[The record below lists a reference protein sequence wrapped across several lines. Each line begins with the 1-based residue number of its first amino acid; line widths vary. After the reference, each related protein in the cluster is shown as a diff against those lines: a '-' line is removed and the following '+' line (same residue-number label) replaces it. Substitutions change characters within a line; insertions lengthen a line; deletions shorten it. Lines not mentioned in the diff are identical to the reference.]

1 MRKMMITA
9 LMAVTGAVLQA
20 ALPTI
25 TNIGLSQNADTR
37 LVTVTYTLN
46 GDTPAIV
53 TPEFLTNGVS
63 VGVNVGAL
71 FGDISR
77 VVTPTGGVS
86 TFYWQPTVTIPDTVL
101 DANTLSV
108 KLTVWDLA
116 SPPDY
121 MAVNL
126 LVTNSIAFYPSAEA
140 VPGGVANRLYKTDV
154 LLMRK
159 IPAAGAEFMMGTPT
173 NWFSNAGRVEL
184 GRSPVEHLPH
194 QVALTNDYY
203 MGIYELTYRQF
214 RNVLKRDPGW
224 YNSSIWPGD
233 ADRDVHPLGGF
244 RYHQWRSRSDT
255 AGSVLKNMTNGVAEI
270 GWPRSGHQIATNNN
284 PYLNTFRNL
293 TGLEFDL
300 PTEAQWEYACRAG
313 SQYALYTDEELY
325 YTAVTNLSL
334 TEGKT
339 IGSTVKQI
347 IADGENEITNTFKV
361 FNLST
366 NLDAIAWYAGNWAKD
381 PHAVCMTTGIP
392 LPHEVGLLKPNAFG
406 LYDMLGNVYE
416 CCLNRMDLNGNVSSG
431 ADVIEPVGPDAANPS
446 VQRAIRGGAYNCE
459 AFACRAGHRCSL
471 GIYYFGTRSGSQNA
485 EDNSVT
491 SFLNTYGEGDPN
503 ASGSDAHLYSGAGPN
518 IGVRLVCPA
527 VIPAAAPG
535 AEEEGPEE
543 TTEGGN

>member
-1 MRKMMITA
+1 MRKRMITA
-9 LMAVTGAVLQA
+9 LMAVTGAALQA

-25 TNIGLSQNADTR
+25 TNIEFSQNADTR

-46 GDTPAIV
+46 GNTPAIV

-300 PTEAQWEYACRAG
+300 PTEA
-313 SQYALYTDEELY
+313 
-325 YTAVTNLSL
+325 
-334 TEGKT
+334 
-339 IGSTVKQI
+339 
-347 IADGENEITNTFKV
+347 
-361 FNLST
+361 
-366 NLDAIAWYAGNWAKD
+366 
-381 PHAVCMTTGIP
+381 
-392 LPHEVGLLKPNAFG
+392 
-406 LYDMLGNVYE
+406 
-416 CCLNRMDLNGNVSSG
+416 
-431 ADVIEPVGPDAANPS
+431 
-446 VQRAIRGGAYNCE
+446 
-459 AFACRAGHRCSL
+459 
-471 GIYYFGTRSGSQNA
+471 
-485 EDNSVT
+485 
-491 SFLNTYGEGDPN
+491 
-503 ASGSDAHLYSGAGPN
+503 
-518 IGVRLVCPA
+518 
-527 VIPAAAPG
+527 
-535 AEEEGPEE
+535 
-543 TTEGGN
+543 